1 LLLQS
6 GRVEEAENEF
16 AHALT
21 IARRQQGRMWE
32 LRTAVSL
39 TRLWRAQGKRIE
51 ARGLLA
57 PVCDRST
64 EGFDTPDP
72 GAAKALLD
80 EL

>member
-1 LLLQS
+1 MARPRQ
-6 GRVEEAENEF
+6 RV
-16 AHALT
+16 
-21 IARRQQGRMWE
+21 
-32 LRTAVSL
+32 
-39 TRLWRAQGKRIE
+39 E

-57 PVCDRST
+57 SVCDRST

>member
-1 LLLQS
+1 M
-6 GRVEEAENEF
+6 
-16 AHALT
+16 
-21 IARRQQGRMWE
+21 ARPRQ
-32 LRTAVSL
+32 
-39 TRLWRAQGKRIE
+39 RAE

>member
-1 LLLQS
+1 
-6 GRVEEAENEF
+6 
-16 AHALT
+16 
-21 IARRQQGRMWE
+21 
-32 LRTAVSL
+32 
-39 TRLWRAQGKRIE
+39 
-51 ARGLLA
+51 LA